1 MPNRVDLSHF
11 DHCAALVRDADRDR
25 YLATLFAPAD
35 KRDALFALY
44 AFNVE
49 ISRVREVAREPMP
62 GEIRLQ
68 WWREVLSGER
78 DGEAAAHPVAA
89 ALLDGLRRNA
99 IAPDRLAG
107 IVDAHTFD
115 LYDEPM
121 ATLDSLDNYGV
132 MTQSALI
139 DIAAAILG
147 GGGPNSMMLIRHAG
161 IADAVTHVLAG
172 LARHAARRQLYIPL
186 EVLDRHAVDRED
198 IFAARASDPLKAAL
212 GEMRRHARR
221 QMAAARLEM
230 ADAPAAIL
238 PALLP
243 LALLAPTLRPMERRG
258 YEPFD
263 VVPLSSLRRQWLIWR
278 AARDPKRIF
287 GA

>member
-1 MPNRVDLSHF
+1 MPSHF
-11 DHCAALVRDADRDR
+11 EHCAALLREADRDR
-25 YLATLFAPAD
+25 YLAALFAPAER
-35 KRDALFALY
+35 RDGLFALY

-49 ISRVREVAREPMP
+49 IARVREVAREPMP

-89 ALLDGLRRNA
+89 ALLATLREYA
-99 IAPDRLAG
+99 IAPDRVGA

-121 ATLDSLDNYGV
+121 PTLDDLDNYAV
-132 MTQSALI
+132 MTQSALLG
-139 DIAAAILG
+139 IAADILG
-147 GGGPNSMMLIRHAG
+147 GGGSSAMMLFRHAG
-161 IADAVTHVLAG
+161 IADTVTHVLAG
-172 LARHAARRQLYIPL
+172 LARHAARRQLFIPL

-198 IFAARASDPLKAAL
+198 VFAGRVSDPLKAAL
-212 GEMRRHARR
+212 AELRRHVRR
-221 QMAAARLEM
+221 QLAAAKVEM
-230 ADAPAAIL
+230 ADAPSAIL

-243 LALLAPTLRPMERRG
+243 LALIAPTLRPMDRRG

-263 VVPLSSLRRQWLIWR
+263 VPVMSSIRRQWLLWC
-278 AARDPKRIF
+278 AARKPERIF